1 MSFSYLLSFGP
12 GRGAPLRHPRAFAH
26 LTGQQVPECTPS
38 LVPGRRYRGSSTTCP
53 RANVQVFPTLGN
65 VNASKNHPVL
75 MRLPATARKCACVFT
90 QRTPVPGTAGCRAGA
105 VLGSGVAK
113 FPPGGA
119 CRRAFPQRV
128 REACVPPVSASGA
141 CRHVRVRTSFGYCPS
156 VNYLFRLFPIFLLGF
171 WSFDS
176 QFSLE
181 RLFILERERERV
193 QAGEGQR
200 GRETQ
205 NPKRDPGSELSAQSP
220 TRGSNS

>member
-12 GRGAPLRHPRAFAH
+12 GRGAPLRHSRAFAH
-26 LTGQQVPECTPS
+26 LTGQQVPERTPS

-119 CRRAFPQRV
+119 CQRAFPQRV
-128 REACVPPVSASGA
+128 REACVPP
-141 CRHVRVRTSFGYCPS
+141 
-156 VNYLFRLFPIFLLGF
+156 
-171 WSFDS
+171 
-176 QFSLE
+176 SL
-181 RLFILERERERV
+181 
-193 QAGEGQR
+193 GQR
-200 GRETQ
+200 SVPSRTCEDQ
-205 NPKRDPGSELSAQSP
+205 FWILPFRELSVPSLP
-220 TRGSNS
+220 HFPPGILVL